1 LNEAWNLTDLDVERV
16 GDDLL
21 IHALGKPPA

>member
-1 LNEAWNLTDLDVERV
+1 LNEAWNVTDWTVERV

-21 IHALGKPPA
+21 IHGLGNPLA